1 MALSADEAAAHVALN
16 DADAWR
22 YLAGET
28 IPCELKGWTLVTWN
42 RLPLGWGKA
51 SGGMLKNHLPKGLR
65 RPQGAPPAELI
76 GENV

>member
-1 MALSADEAAAHVALN
+1 M
-16 DADAWR
+16 
-22 YLAGET
+22 
-28 IPCELKGWTLVTWN
+28 TWK

-65 RPQGAPPAELI
+65 RPQGAPPADMI